1 MACSHLYVFVHLYAH
16 LANLG
21 NVIKLVQAT
30 ICTLGT
36 STTSKVVNAW
46 PATKAPLMA
55 NTANTGGSF
64 CLWAD
69 FILFD
74 LGWFPLLSHVGHI
87 PLSHLLREFADIV
100 LKFWCSDVL
109 CIIGQDLG
117 NPTQHNQLPLPS
129 LISCKDWRSWTQT
142 YLFLF
147 LPYKFCLKWIQMDT
161 SCWILPFIPRLPI
174 LNLFCCQWN
183 CQGWKALRS
192 FQLFG
197 WFQLNGVNKGRA
209 VRQLKSHGSLPEGI
223 KRAMSAVDFF
233 KNLIFCA
240 MDETS
245 KNTETFFFGI
255 GNMVLFN
262 SHLKQIHVTWND
274 DPTRDSTLPQQQPQS
289 DENSE
294 NSEPKCFPNQ
304 VWHNH
309 TMQSL
314 THIHMA
320 RHKSLGNLE
329 GIKPYLLCI
338 YIYIFIFFY
347 FVCIA
352 IALNMTYQIWKYPS
366 IPSWTTS
373 TSLQA
378 LESACS
384 LFSLSLC
391 AHL

>member
-64 CLWAD
+64 CLWAAC
-69 FILFD
+69 ILCD

-129 LISCKDWRSWTQT
+129 LISCKAWRSWTQT
-142 YLFLF
+142 YLFF
-147 LPYKFCLKWIQMDT
+147 FSSYPTNFVSNFDT
-161 SCWILPFIPRLPI
+161 NGASCSILPFIPRLPI

-192 FQLFG
+192 FQLLG

-209 VRQLKSHGSLPEGI
+209 VRQLKSHGSLPEKFMKKQKAWKKGQCRLWI
-223 KRAMSAVDFF
+223 FFF
-233 KNLIFCA
+233 KSHAGCHWWHI
-240 MDETS
+240 
-245 KNTETFFFGI
+245 KNTETFF
-255 GNMVLFN
+255 
-262 SHLKQIHVTWND
+262 
-274 DPTRDSTLPQQQPQS
+274 
-289 DENSE
+289 
-294 NSEPKCFPNQ
+294 
-304 VWHNH
+304 
-309 TMQSL
+309 
-314 THIHMA
+314 
-320 RHKSLGNLE
+320 LE
-329 GIKPYLLCI
+329 
-338 YIYIFIFFY
+338 
-347 FVCIA
+347 
-352 IALNMTYQIWKYPS
+352 
-366 IPSWTTS
+366 
-373 TSLQA
+373 
-378 LESACS
+378 
-384 LFSLSLC
+384 
-391 AHL
+391 

>member
-1 MACSHLYVFVHLYAH
+1 MDNPPTCMACSHLYVFVHLYAH

-64 CLWAD
+64 CLWAAC
-69 FILFD
+69 ILCD

-245 KNTETFFFGI
+245 KNTETFFFWNREYGFVQFSFETNTCNLKWRSNSWFHTASATTPERREF
-255 GNMVLFN
+255 GEFRAKVL
-262 SHLKQIHVTWND
+262 
-274 DPTRDSTLPQQQPQS
+274 
-289 DENSE
+289 
-294 NSEPKCFPNQ
+294 PKP
-304 VWHNH
+304 
-309 TMQSL
+309 SL
-314 THIHMA
+314 TQPYHAKFDTYTHGPAQIF
-320 RHKSLGNLE
+320 RKSWRNKT
-329 GIKPYLLCI
+329 ISAMHI
-338 YIYIFIFFY
+338 YIYIY
-347 FVCIA
+347 FLLFCLYSHSTKYDIS
-352 IALNMTYQIWKYPS
+352 NMKISFNTFMNDINF
-366 IPSWTTS
+366 TTS
-373 TSLQA
+373 SWKCL
-378 LESACS
+378 
-384 LFSLSLC
+384 
-391 AHL
+391 